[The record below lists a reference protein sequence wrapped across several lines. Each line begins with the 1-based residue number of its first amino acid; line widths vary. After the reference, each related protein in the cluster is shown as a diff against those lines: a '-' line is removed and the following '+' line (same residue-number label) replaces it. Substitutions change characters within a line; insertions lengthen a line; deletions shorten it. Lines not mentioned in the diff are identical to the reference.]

1 MKYVIKEL
9 PTKELYIGSKRER
22 RLNIFNIERANFK
35 SIKGLILSII
45 LVFQFFSLTTLMVYP
60 KYWGDEGTIANCFEN
75 YNRNGI
81 WEVSFHKF
89 APLQGQYHMG
99 RFYLFLLSIMD
110 RFLHYSPLSG
120 RLLSFISALG
130 ILICF
135 YLISRKVIKDVIL
148 SLFLTLSLASAGLF
162 VFASHF
168 TRFEMFALFWFL
180 LSILFLITAYET
192 NRKSYLLLCG
202 LCLSIMIEIHI
213 IAIIMIV
220 SLLLTYLFIFK
231 NKPLRKIS
239 NLLIYFFLPV
249 LFFSLLWVL
258 NRYWQNPHFLNE
270 ILFTRSLVISEG
282 TYLSRLL
289 HSLRHSMGYGYTS
302 FANLPDVIFIIAMV
316 AATFFL
322 VRSDEKKSLIIIS
335 ANLSFL
341 ALFLIF
347 ARFNAHYLVYFLPL
361 QFMVVGIILKKLK
374 NLRLRKA
381 FLILLIS
388 FVFLNLLKHG
398 LFFTYSLATDYDFP
412 HYGNRVKEEIP
423 GEPTVLVYQDLAHF
437 FGDRFI
443 SNRDLEFAI
452 DLEGMDMEE
461 YINKYKIKYIVHDHY
476 FEYLLDSRKIDRNI
490 FNNYL
495 RNNLKLIAE
504 VEDPE
509 IGVYQGENRRSK
521 RITKIY
527 QIVE

>member
-1 MKYVIKEL
+1 
-9 PTKELYIGSKRER
+9 
-22 RLNIFNIERANFK
+22 
-35 SIKGLILSII
+35 
-45 LVFQFFSLTTLMVYP
+45 MVYP

-75 YNRNGI
+75 YNRNGT
-81 WEVSFHKF
+81 WEVSFYKF

-99 RFYLFLLSIMD
+99 RFYLFVLSIID

-130 ILICF
+130 VLICF
-135 YLISRKVIKDVIL
+135 YLISRKVIKDIIL
-148 SLFLTLSLASAGLF
+148 ALFLTLSLASAGIF

-192 NRKSYLLLCG
+192 DRKGYLLLSG
-202 LCLSIMIEIHI
+202 LCLAIIIEIHI

-231 NKPLRKIS
+231 DKPLRKIS
-239 NLLIYFFLPV
+239 NLLIYFFLPIV
-249 LFFSLLWVL
+249 FFSSLWVL
-258 NRYWQNPHFLNE
+258 NRYLQNPHFFNE
-270 ILFTRSLVISEG
+270 ILLTRSLVVSEG

-289 HSLRHSMGYGYTS
+289 HSLRHSMGYGHTS
-302 FANLPDVIFIIAMV
+302 FANLPDIIFIITMV
-316 AATFFL
+316 FATFFL
-322 VRSDEKKSLIIIS
+322 VRSDEKKFLIIIS

-341 ALFLIF
+341 TLFLIF

-361 QFMVVGIILKKLK
+361 QFMVAGIVFQKLK
-374 NLRLRKA
+374 NLRLRKT
-381 FLILLIS
+381 FLILLIF
-388 FVFLNLLKHG
+388 FVFFNLLKHG
-398 LFFTYSLATDYDFP
+398 LFFTYSLTTDYDFH
-412 HYGNRVKEEIP
+412 HYGSKVKGEIP
-423 GEPTVLVYQDLAHF
+423 GVPMVLAYHDLAHF
-437 FGDRFI
+437 FGDKFI

-452 DLEGMDMEE
+452 DLEGMNMEE
-461 YINKYKIKYIVHDHY
+461 YVNRYKIKYIVHDHY
-476 FEYLLDSRKIDRNI
+476 FEYLLNSRKIDKNF

-504 VEDPE
+504 VEDPG
-509 IGVYQGENRRSK
+509 IGVYQGKNSK

-527 QIVE
+527 QIIE